1 MITLLKKFS
10 FRQNF
15 FKIILIA
22 LIIMLMILPAY
33 ANDKFF
39 SEKQDIGEE
48 TKNISQENNFTYKQI
63 IPTGWEIYNN
73 VKYSYSI
80 NYPKN
85 WYLVENN
92 PNTPAI
98 AIKHTVQ
105 HTDFSPVR
113 SYNDY
118 KSKIFFV
125 SVIVWDNPNQLCI
138 QDWLRNENIN
148 HPVLISGKA
157 LIINNKKAIKY
168 EPKGNAYYIEVW
180 LTDGNK
186 TYQLFYCEP
195 SQKGEY
201 LMIFKKMLS
210 TFTVKV
216 E

>member
-1 MITLLKKFS
+1 MNISLKNLS
-10 FRQNF
+10 FKQNVS
-15 FKIILIA
+15 KIIFIV
-22 LIIMLMILPAY
+22 LIIILMILPAY

-39 SEKQDIGEE
+39 SEKQNIEEE
-48 TKNISQENNFTYKQI
+48 TQDISQENNFTYKQI

-85 WYLVENN
+85 WYLIENN

-113 SYNDY
+113 SYDDY
-118 KSKIFFV
+118 KSKVFFV
-125 SVIVWDNPNQLCI
+125 SVIIWDNSNQLCI

-148 HPVLISGKA
+148 HPVLISGKT
-157 LIINNKKAIKY
+157 IIVDNKKAIKY
-168 EPKGNAYYIEVW
+168 EPKGNAYYIDIW
-180 LTDGNK
+180 LTNGNK
-186 TYQLFYCEP
+186 TYQLFYCEL
-195 SQKGEY
+195 SKKGEY
-201 LMIFKKMLS
+201 LMIFEKMIS

>member
-1 MITLLKKFS
+1 
-10 FRQNF
+10 
-15 FKIILIA
+15 
-22 LIIMLMILPAY
+22 MLMILPAY